1 MQREQRA
8 RGRGDRTT
16 LNASGYSESTV
27 PAFLSDPMIGHIPFV
42 SSSPSS
48 TTGPSLFLDK
58 LVCQNQQE
66 REWLA
71 SARVISPWSPTRTK
85 LRQQDGSTVARI
97 AEARNVPVKVISVRD
112 WTLFFNTRRFNERR
126 TGGYRAMSF
135 VSSAWIEFCF
145 LNFSRWILVKK
156 DKSVWFRRESDI
168 SFMSELTGIIII
180 SFHFYQDQAQYLV
193 YYLFLV
199 IIN

>member
-16 LNASGYSESTV
+16 LNASRYSESTV
-27 PAFLSDPMIGHIPFV
+27 PASLSDPMIGHIPFV

-48 TTGPSLFLDK
+48 TTGPSLFRDK

-112 WTLFFNTRRFNERR
+112 WTLFFNTRRFNERTMDGR
-126 TGGYRAMSF
+126 LSRNVVCF
-135 VSSAWIEFCF
+135 VCV
-145 LNFSRWILVKK
+145 NWILL
-156 DKSVWFRRESDI
+156 F
-168 SFMSELTGIIII
+168 ELFAVDT
-180 SFHFYQDQAQYLV
+180 S
-193 YYLFLV
+193 
-199 IIN
+199 

>member
-1 MQREQRA
+1 MNKQTEIQQNEREQRA

-16 LNASGYSESTV
+16 LNASGYSEPTV
-27 PAFLSDPMIGHIPFV
+27 PASLSDPMIGHIPFV

-48 TTGPSLFLDK
+48 TTGPSLFRDK

-112 WTLFFNTRRFNERR
+112 WTLFFNTAEVQR
-126 TGGYRAMSF
+126 TNDGRVGGYRAMSF

-145 LNFSRWILVKK
+145 LSFSRWILIKK
-156 DKSVWFRRESDI
+156 DESVWFRRESVSCLI
-168 SFMSELTGIIII
+168 
-180 SFHFYQDQAQYLV
+180 
-193 YYLFLV
+193 
-199 IIN
+199 

>member
-1 MQREQRA
+1 MNKQTEIQRDAQREQRA

-16 LNASGYSESTV
+16 LNASRYSESTV
-27 PAFLSDPMIGHIPFV
+27 PASLSDPMIGHIPFV

-48 TTGPSLFLDK
+48 TTGPSLFRDK

-112 WTLFFNTRRFNERR
+112 WTLFFNTRRFNERTDGR
-126 TGGYRAMSF
+126 LSRNVVCF
-135 VSSAWIEFCF
+135 VCV
-145 LNFSRWILVKK
+145 NWILL
-156 DKSVWFRRESDI
+156 F
-168 SFMSELTGIIII
+168 ELFAVG
-180 SFHFYQDQAQYLV
+180 Y
-193 YYLFLV
+193 
-199 IIN
+199 